1 CGVNFSI
8 ARIRGAHEPVD
19 AAWAYCGLD
28 YITRKSIF
36 GGTSGCQSFQR
47 EENGDAR
54 GSLVGEH
61 VASPGCYST
70 AGYCS
75 HRLSTEEMSGCRTL
89 QCLLKKDEN
98 WQAQDD
104 DQDFKRTSNYF
115 LTGISDRSP
124 DQSPAMSLNPVRH
137 GADEVWISN
146 TSSDFFVSLLHVEL
160 RSKVLINLNSGR

>member
-1 CGVNFSI
+1 
-8 ARIRGAHEPVD
+8 
-19 AAWAYCGLD
+19 
-28 YITRKSIF
+28 
-36 GGTSGCQSFQR
+36 
-47 EENGDAR
+47 
-54 GSLVGEH
+54 
-61 VASPGCYST
+61 
-70 AGYCS
+70 
-75 HRLSTEEMSGCRTL
+75 MSGCRTL

-137 GADEVWISN
+137 GANEVWISN

-160 RSKVLINLNSGR
+160 HSKVLINLNSGR